1 MVSGLGFDGFPPGA
15 RKTEQNM
22 LSTAPRVHLNGSG
35 KKNLMDGY
43 GDALHALNK
52 AHKALCQ
59 TAPHMRDYYVQP
71 DSDLR
76 FKWAQENHIARLK
89 RLEDTI
95 AEIEALGIAV
105 INQGS

>member
-1 MVSGLGFDGFPPGA
+1 MVSGLGFDGFPPDA

-22 LSTAPRVHLNGSG
+22 LSTAPRVHLNGTAKTS
-35 KKNLMDGY
+35 LMEGY
-43 GDALHALNK
+43 SDALVALNK
-52 AHKALCQ
+52 AHHALCQ

-71 DSDLR
+71 DGDLR

-105 INQGS
+105 SDQGA